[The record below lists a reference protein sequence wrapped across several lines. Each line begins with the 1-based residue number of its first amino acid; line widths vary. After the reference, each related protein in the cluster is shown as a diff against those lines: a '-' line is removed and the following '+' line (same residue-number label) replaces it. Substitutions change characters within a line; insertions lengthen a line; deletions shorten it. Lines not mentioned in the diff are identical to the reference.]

1 MPINQHK
8 SISIRIDAKTG
19 VITAI
24 YDDALANFI
33 VDNNSSV
40 KRASNVEP
48 VPGGWSAD
56 LSPVNGPTLGPFT
69 LRADALAAEIE
80 WLKENIIN
88 AG

>member
-1 MPINQHK
+1 MPTSQPK
-8 SISIRIDAKTG
+8 SINIRIDAETG
-19 VITAI
+19 VVLAI
-24 YDDALANFI
+24 YDDVLADFI
-33 VDNNSSV
+33 TDNDSSV
-40 KRASNVEP
+40 RRASHVEP

-69 LRADALAAEIE
+69 LRQEALDAEVE